1 MLLFCRDVPVC
12 LSSCLKWCQGPNAI
26 YYQEAAE
33 LAVGYRCSCR
43 HSMGGLQC
51 SIVTVVVGS
60 VARPSPEAEAM
71 SAGQVV
77 LVVVFSTAMPVLVVE
92 LVLVIMCMN
101 RKRVRDCPCRDEEA
115 RGQNEQNMVH
125 NAVGAVNSV
134 WITT

>member
-1 MLLFCRDVPVC
+1 M
-12 LSSCLKWCQGPNAI
+12 SGANTS

-33 LAVGYRCSCR
+33 LAVGYPCSCR
-43 HSMGGLQC
+43 HSMGGPQC

-60 VARPSPEAEAM
+60 VARPSTEAEAM

-92 LVLVIMCMN
+92 LVLVIVCMK

-115 RGQNEQNMVH
+115 RRQNEQNMVH

-134 WITT
+134 WTTT